1 MKEIWTKSWKKVLVW
16 VCGYVGIL
24 AFAIAGGYVIVKSE
38 DAELHRTAKQCF
50 IVTLAFLAAD
60 ALLVV
65 LTYIGSLAN
74 IAAAGSG
81 YTVFLG
87 WASFLLELAKIGVY
101 ATVIVMTLVNA
112 RGEEDAPPAEEADE
126 AAAKPAQE
134 ENAAQK

>member
-74 IAAAGSG
+74 AAAGSG

-112 RGEEDAPPAEEADE
+112 RGEEDAPPAEEADK

>member
-60 ALLVV
+60 ALLAV
-65 LTYIGSLAN
+65 LTYIDSLAN
-74 IAAAGSG
+74 AAAG
-81 YTVFLG
+81 YTVFLD

-112 RGEEDAPPAEEADE
+112 RGEEDAPPAEKADE